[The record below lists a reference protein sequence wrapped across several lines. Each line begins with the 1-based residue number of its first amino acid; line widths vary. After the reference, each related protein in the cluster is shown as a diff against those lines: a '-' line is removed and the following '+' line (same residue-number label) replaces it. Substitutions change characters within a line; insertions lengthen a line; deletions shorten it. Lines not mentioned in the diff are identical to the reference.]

1 MSVKK
6 DTILNFEKEVLR
18 MGKRRKRKARQER
31 EEKHFFIT
39 TCTSLSLLVLLTLA
53 TFIFSGCMAA
63 IPLMMA
69 AHAGLG
75 ALSVTKV
82 VQMSTDGS
90 VEMAIGEN
98 EVAEKNKLVLSEIS
112 KLAIWPDEGMVYVA
126 DELQKSKAFVL
137 IATPS
142 RTGKVIDQSE
152 FDRRIS
158 NLTHTEKMLA
168 FQTVCGKT
176 GTEAIVVFE
185 NLGTSA
191 NMNMWSFS
199 RASMDFKGKILIFEL
214 QTNQIIFSSITEMKM
229 NLGGGTPNQREIMAR
244 AGKMLANRIIELK
257 IGKQTA
263 TLPTKPEEKE
273 EISD

>member
-1 MSVKK
+1 M
-6 DTILNFEKEVLR
+6 
-18 MGKRRKRKARQER
+18 RKRKERQER
-31 EEKHFFIT
+31 EDRHFFVT
-39 TCTSLSLLVLLTLA
+39 TWTSLSLLVLLTLT
-53 TFIFSGCMAA
+53 TFVFSGCLAA
-63 IPLMMA
+63 IPLLMA
-69 AHAGLG
+69 ANAGIV
-75 ALSVTKV
+75 AHSVTKT

-98 EVAEKNKLVLSEIS
+98 EIVGKNKLVLAKIN

-126 DELQKSKAFVL
+126 DELQKSKTFVL

-142 RTGKVIDQSE
+142 RTGKVIDQSG

-176 GTEAIVVFE
+176 ETEAVIVFE
-185 NLGTSA
+185 NLGTST

-199 RASMDFKGKILIFEL
+199 RASMDFEGKILIYEL
-214 QTNQIIFSSITEMKM
+214 FSNQIIFSSITKMKI
-229 NLGGGTPNQREIMAR
+229 NLGGSTPNQREIMAR
-244 AGKMLANRIIELK
+244 AGKMLAGRIIELK

-263 TLPTKPEEKE
+263 SLPTKPEEKE
-273 EISD
+273 EVISD